1 MDGRLMS
8 EDGAL
13 DYEGFTDLLYRLFSN
28 AWGDG
33 WGTFTEEFPSTTTPS
48 DIAYP
53 IITYSV
59 VEMQPAMMG
68 KNVREIKPR
77 VRSYNN
83 VVVNGKSEDVVK
95 VLAQRLDYVIE
106 FRIWEENN
114 KKLEELSKRF
124 RDFMKSYTGY
134 IMKKGT
140 PVLLFQRMERKETN
154 VGDNAVSQSHYYLVR
169 LEEITIVPSMSLS
182 KVTQQVDY
190 DLTVNDLM
198 SGTLKDFDTP

>member
-8 EDGAL
+8 EGEAL
-13 DYEGFTDLLYRLFSN
+13 QYDDFTDLLYRLFSN

-33 WGTFTEEFPSTTTPS
+33 WGTFTEEFPTTTTPS

-53 IITYSV
+53 IITYAV
-59 VEMQPAMMG
+59 VEMQPAMVG

-77 VRSYNN
+77 IRSYNN

-114 KKLEELSKRF
+114 KKLQELSKRF

-134 IMKKGT
+134 IMQKGT
-140 PVLLFQRMERKETN
+140 PVLIFQRMERKEAN
-154 VGDNAVSQSHYYLVR
+154 FGDSGVSQSHYYLVR
-169 LEEITIVPSMSLS
+169 LEEVTIVPSVGLS

-190 DLTVNDLM
+190 DLTVNDLTADTIDD
-198 SGTLKDFDTP
+198 SDTP